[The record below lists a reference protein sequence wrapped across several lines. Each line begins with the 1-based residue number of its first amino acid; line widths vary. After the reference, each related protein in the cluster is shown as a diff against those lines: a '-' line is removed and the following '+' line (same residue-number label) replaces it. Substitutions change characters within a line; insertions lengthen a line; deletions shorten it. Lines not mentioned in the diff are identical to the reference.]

1 MATSAAS
8 IAVVP
13 GGGENVNCV
22 LFALERIGVRPILT
36 LDPKTVAT
44 ADRVILMGVGAAA
57 PGMEKLGAN
66 GLVEC
71 LRTLQQPVLGICVG
85 MQLLFERSA
94 EGDVP
99 CLGMLPGRVEA
110 LPIGAG
116 LPVPHMGWNSLALLK
131 ADHPLLEGIKTG
143 DWAFYANSFYA
154 PLSDATVASTDYG
167 VPISAVVQRGHVY
180 GCQFHPEKSRHTG
193 RRLLENFLRLG

>member
-22 LFALERIGVRPILT
+22 LFALERIGVRPVLT
-36 LDPKTVAT
+36 LDPAVVA
-44 ADRVILMGVGAAA
+44 AAERVILMGVGAAA
-57 PGMEKLGAN
+57 PGMAKLN
-66 GLVEC
+66 DSDLVGC
-71 LRTLQQPVLGICVG
+71 LRGLRQPVLGICVG

-99 CLGMLPGRVEA
+99 CLGMLPGRIEA
-110 LPIGAG
+110 LPIAAG
-116 LPVPHMGWNSLALLK
+116 LPVPHMGWNQLELLK
-131 ADHPLLEGIKTG
+131 TDHPLLNGIKTG

-154 PLSDATVASTDYG
+154 PPSAATIARTDYG
-167 VPISAVVQRGHVY
+167 VPMSAVVERGNVF

-193 RRLLENFLRLG
+193 RRILENFLRLR